1 MREDHGVTVPLSS
14 FRTRDAVQ
22 GRKRTSA
29 KSTEP
34 SRRSDGPLSQQ
45 LSQASCSSQM

>member
-22 GRKRTSA
+22 GRKDKR
-29 KSTEP
+29 EV
-34 SRRSDGPLSQQ
+34 DGTKQKE
-45 LSQASCSSQM
+45 